1 MTMATFVLVR
11 GFWLDASSWRRL
23 VPLLEQRG
31 HRVLLASLP
40 GTGPDDDRSGVRLA
54 DHVEAVLD
62 AVRAADEP
70 VVLVGSSFAGRL
82 VTVVAEEHPELVR
95 ALVLVDSAPMPLD
108 PGGSDEPAGDEVP
121 FSWDELSEPE
131 QRDLSP
137 ALRAEIEQAAVP
149 FPAQVVRDGWDMSRG
164 RRFAVPVTIVASGF
178 DEAQLE
184 QWRHD
189 YPEVADELDGYE
201 QLQIAWLPTSH
212 WPHLTRPDD
221 LAEIL
226 VDVVDE
232 TSATANG

>member
-11 GFWLDASSWRRL
+11 GFWLDASSWRHL

-70 VVLVGSSFAGRL
+70 VVLAGSSFSGRL
-82 VTVVAEEHPELVR
+82 VQVVAEEHPELVR
-95 ALVLVDSAPMPLD
+95 LAVFVDSSPMPLD
-108 PGGSDEPAGDEVP
+108 PSGSPEPSGDEVP

-137 ALRAEIEQAAVP
+137 ELRAEIEQAAVP
-149 FPAQVVRDGWDMSRG
+149 FPAQVARDGWDLSAG
-164 RRFAVPVTIVASGF
+164 RRFAVPALVVASGF

-184 QWRHD
+184 TWRRE
-189 YPEVADELDGYE
+189 YPAVADELDGYDD
-201 QLQIAWLPTSH
+201 LTIAWLPTSH

-226 VDVVDE
+226 LDAVAD
-232 TSATANG
+232 